1 MPAHLKSRRTRPTP
15 PRPVA
20 AAPDLQSQLEGL
32 LGMVWEAEANW
43 RLDDRI
49 DLALGKRRPAQS

>member
-1 MPAHLKSRRTRPTP
+1 MPAHLKSRRTRPTT
-15 PRPVA
+15 PRPEA

-32 LGMVWEAEANW
+32 LDMVWEAEANW

-49 DLALGKRRPAQS
+49 DLALGQRRPTQG